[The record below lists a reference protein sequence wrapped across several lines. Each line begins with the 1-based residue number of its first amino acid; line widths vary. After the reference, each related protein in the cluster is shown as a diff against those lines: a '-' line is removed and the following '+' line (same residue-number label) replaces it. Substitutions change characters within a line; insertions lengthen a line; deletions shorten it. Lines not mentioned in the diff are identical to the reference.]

1 MIEISLKCDN
11 NDGDNDLIDSL
22 DKELNKMKRVMR
34 PLKMKPVVK
43 RNKSQKL
50 PNVRTE
56 TLEEQAVEVYF
67 RFEEIEPV
75 GMPFEESKDE
85 R

>member
-56 TLEEQAVEVYF
+56 TLE
-67 RFEEIEPV
+67 
-75 GMPFEESKDE
+75 
-85 R
+85 